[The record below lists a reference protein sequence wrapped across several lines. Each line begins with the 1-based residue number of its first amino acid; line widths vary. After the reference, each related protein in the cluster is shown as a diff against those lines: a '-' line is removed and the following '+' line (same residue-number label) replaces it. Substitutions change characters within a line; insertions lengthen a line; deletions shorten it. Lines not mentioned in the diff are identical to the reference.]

1 MVQWLGFGAY
11 IPGGQVQSL
20 VGELKSA
27 RHMVKLGEKIRKK
40 KKVI

>member
-11 IPGGQVQSL
+11 MAGGQLQSL

-27 RHMVKLGEKIRKK
+27 RHIVKLGEKNKK
-40 KKVI
+40 KRK